1 MNATVKRTSS
11 QSYGDISVT
20 ACRYSLSMGKGYRIF
35 VFRIWCQDVLAQVSS
50 SWHCG
55 CCVRVGILFCG
66 FTRCVG
72 YNPRSKRGSAGEGW
86 GARREGWGNCE
97 GFASACST
105 NAVAF
110 CGSCWQ
116 FSPQAGLSYK
126 IQHEFC
132 LCVKIGWF
140 WSVFIGSLHIKLERS
155 KADEEALIVY
165 QRS

>member
-35 VFRIWCQDVLAQVSS
+35 VFRIWCQAVLAQVSS

-72 YNPRSKRGSAGEGW
+72 YSPRSKRGSAGEG
-86 GARREGWGNCE
+86 
-97 GFASACST
+97 
-105 NAVAF
+105 
-110 CGSCWQ
+110 
-116 FSPQAGLSYK
+116 
-126 IQHEFC
+126 
-132 LCVKIGWF
+132 
-140 WSVFIGSLHIKLERS
+140 
-155 KADEEALIVY
+155 
-165 QRS
+165 